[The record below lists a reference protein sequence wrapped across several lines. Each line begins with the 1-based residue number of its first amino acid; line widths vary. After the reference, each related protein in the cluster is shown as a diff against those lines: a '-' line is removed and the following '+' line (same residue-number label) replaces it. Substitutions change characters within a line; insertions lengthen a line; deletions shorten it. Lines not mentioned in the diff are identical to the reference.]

1 VVRSFVCLPLFLLL
15 AQGLN
20 SCGLF
25 DDPTVAALDCGSD
38 CDTTVVQKT
47 VPTIA
52 VSGKLAQNYVKGAR
66 VWADRLVNGE
76 GDFRWQNGE
85 ALVVSSNDGGYQL
98 TGIAGDFQLITYG
111 GQKQDSTGNWIDAI
125 PMVAPAPE
133 PGQTTTNVTPLTTL
147 VAFEPDL
154 KDKLAAYGDW
164 RADIA
169 SPSGISGNLLRIAKT
184 VETLSS
190 VISGGDAPLIGDFN
204 ANLQSLGVLATQLN
218 STSGDIA
225 SDDVLKASASSA
237 LTKIVTDSTLV
248 QSAPTTAKK
257 SQLTAS
263 LEEAVQGIT
272 AAISSTNEAVL
283 EDSALLSQIEEVLDN
298 ASIDNTVSISL
309 SMGGGNIN
317 FGAIITE
324 IEMSWIANSLVLKAD
339 ISDDELNSL
348 EYNWSTTSSALSV
361 TNPTAPTAQVFGFD
375 NTEVRV
381 SLTIID
387 TAASNFTD
395 TRSCTWQTN
404 PTVCEF

>member
-1 VVRSFVCLPLFLLL
+1 MSRPFVCLPLFLLL

-38 CDTTVVQKT
+38 CGTTVIQKT
-47 VPTIA
+47 EPTIT
-52 VSGKLAQNYVKGAR
+52 VGGKLAQNYVRKAQI
-66 VWADRLVNGE
+66 WADQLVDGK
-76 GDFRWQNGE
+76 GDFKWQNGE
-85 ALVVSSNDGGYQL
+85 PLRVSGDEGDYQL
-98 TGIAGDFQLITYG
+98 TGITGDFLIVTYG
-111 GQKQDSTGNWIDAI
+111 GKKQDSTGNWIDAI

-133 PGQTTTNVTPLTTL
+133 SGQTTTNVTPLTTL
-147 VAFEPDL
+147 VAFEPNL
-154 KDKLAAYGDW
+154 KEKLSVYGDW
-164 RADIA
+164 NADIA
-169 SPSGISGNLLRIAKT
+169 SPSGINGSLLRIAKT

-190 VISGGDAPLIGDFN
+190 TISGGDSPLISDFN

-298 ASIDNTVSISL
+298 ASIDNTVSITL